1 MDSKTMAA
9 GLGGQE
15 PKVAVLV
22 DRAQQFMR
30 ERRLDEAARAWGEV
44 LALAPDHA
52 QALLHLGQHR
62 LYLKDAA
69 GALPLLERAAD
80 ADPRNPVIPLN
91 LAFARRALGDA
102 DAEMAALTR
111 SLSID
116 PYFFPALLAKAKL
129 LERGGQRHRAA
140 KVYKDVLT
148 IAPPDDQ
155 LSGELRQAIARAREA
170 VEQNAIELERFLEA
184 KLEPVRARH
193 AGEGL
198 ARFDETRDIA
208 LGRKKAYTQQPS
220 MLLIPRL
227 PPIGFY
233 DRAGFPW
240 LKDLEAATPVIRDE
254 LLTVLG
260 EDAARFRPYVDHPEG
275 APLNQWAELNRSM
288 KWNVFFLW
296 KDGRRIEENCRR
308 CPRFMAL
315 LETLPIIGIPN
326 FAPTVLFSV
335 LEPHAHIP
343 AHSGETNARL
353 LIHLPLIVP
362 KGCRFRV
369 GNEIREWREGEAWV
383 FDDTMEHEA
392 WNDSDET
399 RVIAMIDTWNPLLTA
414 AERELVSGL
423 LNGLSAYYE
432 G

>member
-1 MDSKTMAA
+1 MAA

-44 LALAPDHA
+44 LALAPEHG

-62 LYLKDAA
+62 LYLKDTGAA
-69 GALPLLERAAD
+69 RPLLERAAK
-80 ADPRNPVIPLN
+80 ADPANPVIPLN
-91 LAFARRALGDA
+91 LAFASRAEGNTE
-102 DAEMAALTR
+102 AEMAALTR
-111 SLSID
+111 SLAID
-116 PYFFPALLAKAKL
+116 PYFFPALLAKARL
-129 LERGGQRHRAA
+129 LERGGHRQRAA
-140 KVYKDVLT
+140 RVYKDVLT

-155 LSGELRQAIARAREA
+155 LTGELRQAMARARAA
-170 VEQNAIELERFLEA
+170 VEQNAAELERFLDERLA
-184 KLEPVRARH
+184 AVRTRH
-193 AGEGL
+193 ADVGL
-198 ARFDETRDIA
+198 ARFDEARDIA

-220 MLLIPRL
+220 MLLVPRL
-227 PPIGFY
+227 PAIGFH
-233 DRAGFPW
+233 DRADFPW
-240 LKDLEAATPVIRDE
+240 LATLEAATPVIRDE
-254 LLTVLG
+254 LLAVLR
-260 EDAARFRPYVDHPEG
+260 EDADGFQPYVDHPDG
-275 APLNQWAELNRSM
+275 APLNQWVELNRSM

-296 KDGRRIEENCRR
+296 KDGKRMEEHCRR
-308 CPRFMAL
+308 CPRFTAL
-315 LETLPIIGIPN
+315 LDTLPVIGIPN

-353 LIHLPLIVP
+353 LVHLPLIVP
-362 KGCRFRV
+362 DGCRFRV
-369 GNEIREWREGEAWV
+369 GNEIRPWREGEAWV
-383 FDDTMEHEA
+383 FDDTIEHEA

-399 RVIAMIDTWNPLLTA
+399 RVIAMIDVWNPLLSA